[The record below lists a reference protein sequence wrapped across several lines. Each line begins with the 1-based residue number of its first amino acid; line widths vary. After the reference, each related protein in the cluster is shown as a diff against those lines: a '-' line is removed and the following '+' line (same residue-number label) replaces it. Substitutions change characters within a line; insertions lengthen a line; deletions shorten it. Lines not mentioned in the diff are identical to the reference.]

1 MISYEEEFLQRLR
14 VDHFEGILLRI
25 VVAAYKRT
33 KKERNKQEEWN
44 EGRLRRIW
52 TLTWPENSNTIKLYS
67 WKKPQWVTLTL
78 H

>member
-33 KKERNKQEEWN
+33 KKERNKQEE
-44 EGRLRRIW
+44 
-52 TLTWPENSNTIKLYS
+52 
-67 WKKPQWVTLTL
+67 
-78 H
+78 